1 MTPWPPAD
9 DDELLGELSAALDEA
24 REVPPEHLAAAR
36 AAFAWRTIDAELA
49 VAELV
54 FDSACDPA
62 PAGPLRSAGAARLLT
77 FRRGEVVLE
86 IEVTEEGI
94 VGQLSPAGRGQVTAG
109 TAAGDYDRTEID
121 PVGYF
126 TLAPAPR
133 GPVRLRAVT
142 TGFTVTT
149 SWVCLT

>member
-1 MTPWPPAD
+1 MTRWPPAD
-9 DDELLGELSAALDEA
+9 DGELLGELRGALDEA
-24 REVPPEHLAAAR
+24 RQVPADHLSAAR
-36 AAFAWRTIDAELA
+36 AAFAWRTIDDELA

-62 PAGPLRSAGAARLLT
+62 PAGQLRSTASARLLT
-77 FRRGEVVLE
+77 FRHGEVVLE

-94 VGQLSPAGRGQVTAG
+94 AGQLSPPAAGRVTAG
-109 TAAGDYDRTEID
+109 TATGDYDRTEID

-133 GPVRLRAVT
+133 GPVRLRAT
-142 TGFTVTT
+142 TAGFTVTT
-149 SWVCLT
+149 SWVCLS